1 MARDRVYNLGV
12 YEKALPADLS
22 WREKLQAAKEAGFDF
37 IEISLDESEEKIS
50 RLYWDQQERE
60 ELRKAIRETGTPIRT
75 MCFSCCRKYSLGTLD
90 PEKKPRVM
98 ELVARAIEF
107 ADDIGIRIV
116 QMSGY
121 DAYYEPRSE
130 ATRQMFIEN
139 LKKAAK
145 LAAARGVLLGF
156 ETQMDSDHM
165 DAVSKIMNYVN
176 IVQSPYVNAYPD
188 IGNLCLSKIQYG
200 WDNISDDLRSGKGHI
215 IAAHLKETLPGIDR
229 GVPYG
234 TGVTEYDEALPVLKE
249 LGVRLFNAE
258 FWNDQPDHWFDY
270 MSESSAFLRQKLDK
284 VFDD

>member
-1 MARDRVYNLGV
+1 MGKDKAYRLGV
-12 YEKALPADLS
+12 YEKAMPADLS
-22 WREKLQAAKEAGFDF
+22 WVEKLNAAKRTGFDF
-37 IEISLDESEEKIS
+37 IELSLDESEEKIS
-50 RLYWDQQERE
+50 RLYWSKE
-60 ELRKAIRETGTPIRT
+60 EKNALRHAIEETGVPIRS

-98 ELVARAIEF
+98 ELVSKAIEF
-107 ADDIGIRIV
+107 ADDVGIRII

-139 LKKAAK
+139 LKKTAK
-145 LAAARGVLLGF
+145 MAAARGILLGF

-176 IVQSPYVNAYPD
+176 IVNSPYVNAYPD

-200 WDNISDDLRSGKGHI
+200 WDNITDDLRTGEGHI

-229 GVPYG
+229 GVPFG
-234 TGVTEYDEALPVLKE
+234 TGVTEYDEALPVLKDM
-249 LGVRLFNAE
+249 GVRYFNAE
-258 FWNDQPDHWFDY
+258 FWNDHPEAWEEN
-270 MSESSAFLRQKLDK
+270 MKSSCDFLRGKLDK
-284 VFDD
+284 VFDE